1 MAGSNYIDQRLQSV
15 LHLLDI
21 DTGNIDGIRGSKTNA
36 AIEKAAVKL
45 GMTGKDSKDVQ
56 QALLDKLKQPL
67 FLEAAAEKLKQI
79 DHPTK
84 NDVIAMQTIL
94 SAAGHDDR
102 QMRVA
107 RNSKLMNGEWNEAT
121 QFALAHTRNGAPD
134 YQAYIKIGIPEATA
148 HAAVEENDK
157 RFLINNFQGA
167 VAGPLTPNPS
177 PTLEGARVAVA
188 KPTVPDFVR

>member
-1 MAGSNYIDQRLQSV
+1 MSGPNVRDQRLQSV
-15 LHLLDI
+15 LRLLDI

-45 GMTGKDSKDVQ
+45 GMAGQDPKDVQ

-67 FLEAAAEKLKQI
+67 FLAAAAEKLKQI

-102 QMRVA
+102 QMRVSS
-107 RNSKLMNGEWNEAT
+107 NSKLMNGELNDAT

-148 HAAVEENDK
+148 QAAVAENDK
-157 RFLINNFQGA
+157 KFLTNNFQGA
-167 VAGPLTPNPS
+167 VAGISPANPS
-177 PTLEGARVAVA
+177 PTLEGARLATA
-188 KPTVPDFVR
+188 KPAVVALIP